1 MTVSSISPAQHPL
14 RVAVFR
20 RLWIG
25 SAVSQLGDQFYFVAL
40 PWIVLQLTGSA
51 LAMSTVL
58 MAGAIPRGV
67 LMLMGGA
74 ISDRF
79 SPRRIL
85 IATAIART
93 LLVAAIGALLA
104 LHCLHMAD
112 LYALPSPCL
121 RGRRICL

>member
-1 MTVSSISPAQHPL
+1 
-14 RVAVFR
+14 
-20 RLWIG
+20 
-25 SAVSQLGDQFYFVAL
+25 
-40 PWIVLQLTGSA
+40 
-51 LAMSTVL
+51 
-58 MAGAIPRGV
+58 
-67 LMLMGGA
+67 MLMGGA

-112 LYALPSPCL
+112 LYALAFAFGVADAFAMPAGQAYLPLIVEAEQLASANSL
-121 RGRRICL
+121 ASA